1 MCKLEWEENPMKFPV
16 EKAEWGEKKGN
27 ARIQNFQIER

>member
-16 EKAEWGEKKGN
+16 EKAEWGGEKRECTYTKFPN
-27 ARIQNFQIER
+27 